1 MERVLVGYDGSDYGE
16 RAVSFAAEL
25 AAKFDAELILAHVM
39 HQPGGFT
46 STESIPVYS
55 RVEEIYRAEHDVV
68 KEAADRILDQAAAI
82 ADRHGCSDPT
92 TVLLVG
98 SPAPQL
104 AKAADAHAADV
115 VVVGSRGLGEFAGL
129 LLGSVSSRLAHIAEC
144 TVITVK

>member
-1 MERVLVGYDGSDYGE
+1 MERILVGYDGSEDGE

-25 AAKFDAELILAHVM
+25 ALRFDADLIIAHVM
-39 HQPGGFT
+39 AQPGGFT
-46 STESIPVYS
+46 ATESIPVYS
-55 RVEEIYRAEHDVV
+55 RVEEVYRAEHDVMR
-68 KEAADRILDQAAAI
+68 EAADRIVDQAVSV
-82 ADRHGCSDPT
+82 ADRQGYSNPT

-104 AKAADAHAADV
+104 AKAATAHRADA